1 MVGALLLGRL
11 MRRYIDERMSRQRVP
26 TPERDESDEKP
37 LDIHELFNKFLR
49 RRKLFFYIAIP
60 IFLILVI
67 NQLVKPYSPIYRAT
81 FDIGI
86 TGEVPSETFFSGS
99 RGTEMPASQIG
110 AVTQRVIASLLSVN
124 LAERV
129 VEDLSLYAYVENANS
144 DLEVEAIIKEEFN
157 QPYGPLKIKISE
169 GSVSVFR
176 DGNRMVD
183 SVFGQF
189 SIYRNGTKIKDGIL
203 NEYVDLG
210 FCDLRI
216 VALNNNALKKTYEL
230 TIYPKSKLA
239 FALRNSV
246 SIKVLEADRI
256 EQEFGPSGVPFS
268 GEGASKQL
276 VMARSLFP
284 GMNLIGILR
293 IDVHWGNP
301 SDALRIANSLSQ
313 QIMLA
318 DRIEKSQQYTQSKA
332 FIDSQLT
339 LYQGN
344 LNRLEDDIRHFK
356 ESKNIAD
363 LQASTQAL
371 IEQVSELESRKN
383 QLQIEQNVLGNL
395 NDFLVSSSALGDTV
409 PNYAVT
415 MLSGEVLLGFY
426 ADLLQAE
433 AELRAR
439 LKEYSGNHP
448 RIMEVRA
455 RLAGLR
461 EQLKEEV
468 GRRMSSVRTEIAGY
482 NTQIRFLQGK
492 LDNVPLDE
500 VSLARLE
507 RDRETAEKLYTFFA
521 EKLEETRVQE
531 AAVTSDLKIINPPLV
546 SGSAVNK
553 RGRLRGG
560 ILALILAAMA
570 GGFAVFVVEYLDN
583 TIKEPDRVMK
593 RVGVPLFESIP
604 SMGNETDGPK
614 KQSLLDKVGVT
625 DISNFVNQKVLR
637 KTTDDSH
644 RPVRLLNDDL
654 NSPEFEAF
662 RKLAV
667 NLDFVHPYKK
677 YRVLY
682 VTSSGPEEGKTFI
695 ALNLGY
701 VIGTM
706 GKKVMLIDTDFRKKS
721 GHLTEVTK
729 LKRELGLFDIL
740 MGVVEPQDVTLHV
753 NATPK
758 GAKKQ
763 NNHKIDLLPLGKIPP
778 NPFVFLESDKMKNLI
793 ADLKNTYDY
802 LIIDGVPLLLFAD
815 AAYLA
820 NFADGVLLAARYG
833 KTTSK
838 ELETSRDILLGAKS
852 NIIGVVMNDVPKTRG
867 SYYYHHYYKYYSK
880 YYKSEQA

>member
-1 MVGALLLGRL
+1 
-11 MRRYIDERMSRQRVP
+11 MRRYVDERMSRQHAP
-26 TPERDESDEKP
+26 MAERTDTDDRP
-37 LDIHELFNKFLR
+37 VDIHELFNKFLR

-60 IFLILVI
+60 IFLVLAV
-67 NQLVKPYSPIYRAT
+67 NQLTKPYSPIYRAT

-86 TGEVPSETFFSGS
+86 TGEMPSETFFSGS
-99 RGTEMPASQIG
+99 RASDVPAVQIG
-110 AVTQRVIASLLSVN
+110 AVTQRVIASLLSVK

-129 VEDLSLYAYVENANS
+129 VENLSMYAFVDKANS
-144 DLEVEAIIKEEFN
+144 DLEVEVIIKEDFN
-157 QPYGPLKIKISE
+157 QPYGPLKVKLLE
-169 GSVSVFR
+169 GSVSVYR
-176 DGNRMVD
+176 EGNKVID

-189 SIYRNGTKIKDGIL
+189 SLYRNGTKIKDGIL

-210 FCDLRI
+210 FCDLKI
-216 VALNNNALKKTYEL
+216 IALNKNALKKTYEL
-230 TIYPKSKLA
+230 IIYPKSRLA

-301 SDALRIANSLSQ
+301 DDALRIANALSQ
-313 QIMLA
+313 QIVIA
-318 DRIEKSQQYTQSKA
+318 DRSEKSQQFTQSKA

-339 LYQGN
+339 LYQRS
-344 LNRLEDDIRHFK
+344 LNMLEDDVRHFK
-356 ESKNIAD
+356 ESKNISD
-363 LQASTQAL
+363 LRASTQAL

-383 QLQIEQNVLGNL
+383 QLQIEQNVLGDL
-395 NDFLVSSSALGDTV
+395 NTYLVRPETVDDTV

-415 MLSGEVLLGFY
+415 MLSDEVLREFY
-426 ADLLQAE
+426 SELLQSE
-433 AELRAR
+433 AELRGR

-455 RLAGLR
+455 RLSGLR
-461 EQLKEEV
+461 EQLREAV
-468 GRRMSSVRTEIAGY
+468 GRRMSSIRTEIAGY
-482 NTQIRFLQGK
+482 NTQIGFLQGK

-546 SGSAVNK
+546 SGSPVNR

-560 ILALILAAMA
+560 ILALVLAAMA
-570 GGFAVFVVEYLDN
+570 GTFAVFVVEYLDN
-583 TIKEPDRVMK
+583 TIKDPEKVMK
-593 RVGVPLFESIP
+593 QVGVPLFESIP
-604 SMGNETDGPK
+604 SIENEADGAK
-614 KQSLLDKVGVT
+614 QQSLLAKTGIT
-625 DISNFVNQKVLR
+625 DIVDFVTRRIIGKR
-637 KTTDDSH
+637 IEDSH
-644 RPVRLLNDDL
+644 EPVRLLNDDM

-667 NLDFVHPYKK
+667 SLDFVHPYKK
-677 YRVLY
+677 YHVLY

-706 GKKVMLIDTDFRKKS
+706 GKKVILIDTDFRKKS

-740 MGVVEPQDVTLHV
+740 MGTVEPQDVMLHV
-753 NATPK
+753 NANPR
-758 GAKKQ
+758 GDKKYESA
-763 NNHKIDLLPLGKIPP
+763 KIDLIPLGKIPP
-778 NPFVFLESDKMKNLI
+778 NPFVFLESDKMKSLI
-793 ADLKNTYDY
+793 ANLRNTYDY

-833 KTTSK
+833 KTTTK
-838 ELETSRDILLGAKS
+838 ELENSRDILFGAKS
-852 NIIGVVMNDVPKTRG
+852 TIIGVVMNDVPKTPG

-880 YYKSEQA
+880 YYKSEKA